1 MGSRNLEELRQNC
14 DSWYVIKDYIK
25 NENLLTVKPDWKGTP
40 IDENGR
46 FINHEF
52 PFKHDFIGLLKWQFG
67 RNPQAA
73 EKRNDTKRLEVL
85 DPTNFLESEN
95 EGILW
100 LGHASFFIRLNGR
113 NMLLDPVFGTSPFLK
128 RLVNVPSPID
138 KLPAID
144 YVLIS
149 HDHRDH
155 ADKSTVSQLS
165 KRFPNAEF
173 LVGLQMQ
180 DLINAWKISPNEV
193 QTAGWYQQFN
203 LQNDDLKITFVPV
216 RHWSRRSL
224 FDVNKRLWGGFV
236 IQTQTATIY
245 FGGDTGYG
253 GHFKELCEIFPQ
265 IDYFIVGIGAYS
277 PRWFMKPVHNSPADA
292 LQAFLDSKAKYLI
305 PMHFGTFDLTNE
317 PPSEPLRLLK
327 AEAEKFGVLEKIKDL
342 RINES
347 LDF

>member
-1 MGSRNLEELRQNC
+1 MIKN
-14 DSWYVIKDYIK
+14 YVK
-25 NENLLTVKPDWKGTP
+25 NENLQTIKPDWKGTP
-40 IDENGR
+40 IDKNGR

-85 DPTNFLESEN
+85 DPTTFLQSKN
-95 EGILW
+95 DGILW
-100 LGHASFFIRLNGR
+100 LGHASFFISLNGKHI
-113 NMLLDPVFGTSPFLK
+113 LLDPVFGSQKFLK
-128 RLVNVPSPID
+128 RLVNVPSPIE
-138 KLPAID
+138 KLPEID

-155 ADKSTVSQLS
+155 ADKSTISQLS
-165 KRFPNAEF
+165 KQFPKAKF
-173 LVGLQMQ
+173 LAGLQMQ
-180 DLINAWKISPNEV
+180 DLIETWKTPLNEV

-203 LQNDDLKITFVPV
+203 LENDDLKITFAPV

-253 GHFKELCEIFPQ
+253 GHFKELSEIFPQ

-292 LQAFLDSKAKYLI
+292 VQAFFDSNAKLLI

-317 PPSEPLRLLK
+317 PPNEPLRLLK
-327 AEAEKFGVLEKIKDL
+327 AEAENCGISEKLRVL

-347 LDF
+347 LEIL